1 MFDFRKSTVA
11 LLAAAAVGGMG
22 LMPAGVQAQTLKA
35 VMHSDVKIL
44 DPIWTTAY
52 IQRNFGYMVWDTLF
66 AMDDKFEVKPQ
77 MVDKYD
83 VSADKLTWTFT
94 LRDGLVWSNGQPVT
108 SEDCIAS
115 IKRWAAKDLMG
126 QKMMASVA
134 GLEAVDAKTF
144 KMKMKEPYGLVLQ
157 SLGKPSSNV
166 PFMMPKKTADTD
178 PNTQIKVE
186 DVIGSGPFVFVANE
200 WKPGEKVVFVKN
212 TKYKPR
218 AEPASGL
225 AGGKVVKLDRVE
237 WIAMPDSQTQIAALQ
252 NGEIDMIEAP
262 SHDLLPLLS
271 KDKNIKLFDGNPLGN
286 QYVFRFNKLL
296 KPFDNPK
303 IRHAVMVAFGQEDFL
318 KATIGDPKYYKVCKP
333 VFICGTP
340 LASEDGMADV
350 LNQNAAKAKE
360 LVKEAGY
367 DGTPVV
373 LMQSTDLPVL
383 TNLAPVAKAQMEA
396 AGLKVEM
403 QSMDWQTLV
412 GATRQEGPAGQGRL
426 ERIPHFVG
434 RGRHPQSGNGRLLQ
448 RGMRQGDV
456 RLAVRREDREVARP
470 VLQGERSGQAEA
482 DRDRPAEVLGR
493 ESDPRQSRPVVSADG
508 AALECRRH
516 AGGTGTGVLER
527 QQEVARPGR
536 TAAKGRPFIKHK
548 ASGGKLR

>member
-1 MFDFRKSTVA
+1 MFQFRRSAAA
-11 LLAAAAVGGMG
+11 LMAAAAVGAMG

-108 SEDCIAS
+108 PDDCIAS
-115 IKRWAAKDLMG
+115 IKRWGARDSMG
-126 QKMMASVA
+126 QKMLASVA
-134 GLEAVDAKTF
+134 GFEAVDAKTF
-144 KMKMKEPYGLVLQ
+144 KMKMKEPYGLVLE

-166 PFMMPKKTADTD
+166 PFMMPKKTAETD
-178 PNTQIKVE
+178 PGTQIKVE

-252 NGEIDMIEAP
+252 NGEIDLLEQPAL
-262 SHDLLPLLS
+262 DLLPLLS
-271 KDKNIKLFDGNPLGN
+271 SDKNIKLFDGNPLGN
-286 QYVFRFNKLL
+286 QYVMRFNSTA
-296 KPFDNPK
+296 KPFDNAK

-318 KATIGDPKYYKVCKP
+318 KATIGNP
-333 VFICGTP
+333 
-340 LASEDGMADV
+340 
-350 LNQNAAKAKE
+350 
-360 LVKEAGY
+360 
-367 DGTPVV
+367 
-373 LMQSTDLPVL
+373 
-383 TNLAPVAKAQMEA
+383 
-396 AGLKVEM
+396 
-403 QSMDWQTLV
+403 
-412 GATRQEGPAGQGRL
+412 
-426 ERIPHFVG
+426 
-434 RGRHPQSGNGRLLQ
+434 
-448 RGMRQGDV
+448 
-456 RLAVRREDREVARP
+456 
-470 VLQGERSGQAEA
+470 
-482 DRDRPAEVLGR
+482 
-493 ESDPRQSRPVVSADG
+493 
-508 AALECRRH
+508 
-516 AGGTGTGVLER
+516 
-527 QQEVARPGR
+527 
-536 TAAKGRPFIKHK
+536 
-548 ASGGKLR
+548 